1 MEAQDFVELFKNE
14 EFKALLANYYK
25 FQEPLA
31 LIRSFP
37 QVNTKNYRGSAW
49 KTDGLEQEVARQQVA
64 LGAYLIQVLET
75 PAVKALLDGAPPQD
89 AMDY

>member
-1 MEAQDFVELFKNE
+1 MEAQEFVELFKNE
-14 EFKALLANYYK
+14 EFKTLLANYYK

-37 QVNTKNYRGSAW
+37 QINTKNYRGSAW
-49 KTDGLEQEVARQQVA
+49 KTDGLEQEVARQQAA
-64 LGAYLIQVLET
+64 LGAYLVRVLET
-75 PAVKALLDGAPPQD
+75 PSVKALVDGVAPQD